1 MVEGRISRVE
11 LGRGCRVE
19 GGGWRVEGP
28 VQVILKKVNIL
39 SYIKLICNA
48 NRVVRLFST
57 LSAYACYV
65 SV

>member
-28 VQVILKKVNIL
+28 VQVILKKVNII
-39 SYIKLICNA
+39 SYIKLS

>member
-1 MVEGRISRVE
+1 M
-11 LGRGCRVE
+11 E

-39 SYIKLICNA
+39 SYIKLICDA